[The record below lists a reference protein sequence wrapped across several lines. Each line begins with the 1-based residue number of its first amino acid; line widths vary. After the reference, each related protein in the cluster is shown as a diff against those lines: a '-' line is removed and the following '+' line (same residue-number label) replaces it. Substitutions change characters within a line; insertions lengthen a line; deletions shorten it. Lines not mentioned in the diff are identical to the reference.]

1 MPSAMPDVVA
11 ARERMV
17 ERQIARRGVSDPLV
31 LGAMR
36 AVPREAFV
44 TPGLEEFAYEDSA
57 LPIEVGQTISQ
68 PYIVAMMLEAA
79 QLRPGDRVLEIGAG
93 SGYAAAVM
101 SRIAGKVFAIERH
114 EPLSALAR
122 QRLETLGYDNV
133 QLRTADGTG
142 GWPEAA
148 PFDAIL
154 VAAGGPDVPRPLKEQ
169 LEIGGRLVMPVGES
183 PRSQRLV
190 KVTRTGA
197 NHFEED
203 DLGPVMFVPL
213 VGEYGWDETQAQRP
227 PEPRGFT
234 APARPTPVPQLIR
247 EAAEPLPDPSD
258 AAFAEA
264 FDRFADAR
272 VVLLGEATHGTSEFY
287 RARAAITRWLLERH
301 GFSIVAWEADWP
313 DAASLDRYVR
323 DRPDPPHAEPPFRRF
338 PTWMWRNTD
347 IEAFIEALRGWN
359 LARPARERAALY
371 GLDLYNLSA
380 SIQAV
385 LGYLDRVDPEAAGV
399 ARRRYG
405 CLTPWAKDPQAYGR
419 MALTSGFA
427 RCETAVID
435 TLNDLLTRQLEYVVR
450 DGEAFLDAAANARL
464 VKNAEAYYRAMYYGS
479 ASSWNLRDRHMFE
492 TLCAILE
499 ARGPGAK
506 AVVWAHNSHIGDA
519 SKTEMGIIRE
529 ELNIGQLCRE
539 KFGDQAAL
547 IGFGTHAGTVACAS
561 DWDEPME
568 VKPINPSHPDS
579 YERLAHD
586 SGAARFLLDLR
597 EGRHDE
603 LRQRL
608 LRPRLER
615 FIGVIYRPE
624 TEIWSHYVECSLPQQ
639 FDSYVWFDET
649 HAVTPLPT
657 RARRGAEDTY
667 PFGL

>member
-1 MPSAMPDVVA
+1 MLDVVQ

-57 LPIEVGQTISQ
+57 LPIEAGQTISQ
-68 PYIVAMMLEAA
+68 PYIVALMIEAA
-79 QLRPGDRVLEIGAG
+79 QVRPGDRVLEIGAG

-101 SRIAGKVFAIERH
+101 SRIAAEVYAIERH
-114 EPLSALAR
+114 EPLSELAR
-122 QRLETLGYDNV
+122 KRLETLGFDNV
-133 QLRTADGTG
+133 RLRTADGTG
-142 GWPEAA
+142 GWPQAA

-154 VAAGGPDVPRPLKEQ
+154 VAAGGPGVPQPLKDQ
-169 LEIGGRLVMPVGES
+169 LEIGGRLVMPVGDR
-183 PRSQRLV
+183 PRDQRLV

-197 NHFEED
+197 SHFEED

-213 VGEYGWDETQAQRP
+213 VGEYGWKEGEAQRP
-227 PEPRGFT
+227 AEPRSFK
-234 APARPTPVPQLIR
+234 APAHPTPIPQLIR
-247 EAAEPLPDPSD
+247 EAAEPLPAPSD
-258 AAFAEA
+258 PAFAEA

-272 VVLLGEATHGTSEFY
+272 VVLLGEASHGTSEFY
-287 RARAAITRWLLERH
+287 QARAAVTRRLIERH

-323 DRPDPPHAEPPFRRF
+323 DRPAPPRAEPPFRRF

-347 IEAFIEALRGWN
+347 VEAFVEGLRAWN
-359 LARPARERAALY
+359 LGRPAEQRAGLY

-385 LGYLDRVDPEAAGV
+385 LGYLDQVDPEAASV
-399 ARRRYG
+399 ARQRYG

-419 MALTSGFA
+419 MALSPGFA
-427 RCETAVID
+427 RCEEAVIG
-435 TLNDLLTRQLEYVVR
+435 TLNDLLTRHLDYLEH
-450 DGEAFLDAAANARL
+450 DGEAFLDASANARL
-464 VKNAEAYYRAMYYGS
+464 VKNAEAYYRAMYYG
-479 ASSWNLRDRHMFE
+479 AAESWNLRDTHMFE
-492 TLCAILE
+492 TLCAVLD
-499 ARGPGAK
+499 AKGPDAK

-519 SKTEMGIIRE
+519 SKTEMGIVRE

-539 KFGDQAAL
+539 KFGDGAAL
-547 IGFGTHAGTVACAS
+547 IGFGTHTGTVACAS

-568 VKPINPSHPDS
+568 VKRVNPSHVDS

-586 SGAARFLLDLR
+586 AREPRFLLDLR
-597 EGRHDE
+597 EGRHE
-603 LRQRL
+603 ALRHRL
-608 LRPRLER
+608 LGPRLER
-615 FIGVIYRPE
+615 FIGVIYRPD

-639 FDSYVWFDET
+639 IDAWVWFDET

-657 RARRGAEDTY
+657 HARRGAEETY